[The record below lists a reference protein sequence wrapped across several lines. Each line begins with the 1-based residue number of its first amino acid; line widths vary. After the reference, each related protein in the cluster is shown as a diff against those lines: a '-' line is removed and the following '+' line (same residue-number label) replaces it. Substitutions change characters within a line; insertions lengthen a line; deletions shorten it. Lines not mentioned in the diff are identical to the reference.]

1 MTTIKPELADE
12 IGYCARDG
20 QHRTRVRT
28 AIGDEVGYTLRIS
41 SLIALGLV
49 ESNLN
54 VHVFDLGDADI
65 DGLIG
70 LNFLSAFNYEIR
82 SAEQRILIEKILH

>member
-12 IGYCARDG
+12 IGYSARDG
-20 QHRTRVRT
+20 RHRTRVRT

-49 ESNLN
+49 ESNLD
-54 VHVFDLGDADI
+54 VHVFDLGDSDI

-70 LNFLSAFNYEIR
+70 LNFLNALNYEVR